1 MKTPKEI
8 EQTTEPTTLA
18 GQISLDDIIA
28 NTDDGTYGK
37 PSDEYEVQ
45 S

>member
-1 MKTPKEI
+1 MKNTKKEQDTDLPI
-8 EQTTEPTTLA
+8 LI
-18 GQISLDDIIA
+18 GQISLEDILA